1 MATATTKAPPKR
13 FALYLEARPIAGNG
27 KEVYTR
33 QALVMPPHREPTTRE
48 WKWPSIYYRSVA
60 PTNPR
65 SRWRFTAIHNSV
77 RDGTFSSSG
86 GVVHSA
92 GSIDVPKMHYMTR
105 IEQQSLVLDRH
116 LDVQEVVSEVMDSN
130 AYEYVMDWLNTMM
143 GKPDVYTIQKPLYV
157 EVTDTDARD
166 AYQKQTPSALLRR
179 LERVRRDA
187 GFPESVTEPVTKSIP
202 ALLTPALLTS
212 ALGV

>member
-13 FALYLEARPIAGNG
+13 FALYLEARPSAGNG

-33 QALVMPPHREPTTRE
+33 QALVMPPHRDPATRE

-65 SRWRFTAIHNSV
+65 SRWRFTAIHGLV
-77 RDGTFSSSG
+77 RNDTFTGPTFVYSSPADDSL
-86 GVVHSA
+86 
-92 GSIDVPKMHYMTR
+92 KTHYMTR
-105 IEQQSLVLDRH
+105 IEQQSLVLDRR

-179 LERVRRDA
+179 LERVRRDS

-202 ALLTPALLTS
+202 ALLTKGS
-212 ALGV
+212 AV

>member
-33 QALVMPPHREPTTRE
+33 QVLVMPPHRDVTTRE
-48 WKWPSIYYRSVA
+48 WKWPSIFHRSTA

-65 SRWRFTAIHNSV
+65 ARWRFTAIHSSI
-77 RDGTFSSSG
+77 RSGTFSSTS
-86 GVVHSA
+86 GVVYSA
-92 GSIDVPKMHYMTR
+92 HDATSPKMHYMTR
-105 IEQQSLVLDRH
+105 IEQQSLVLDRR
-116 LDVQEVVSEVMDSN
+116 LNVQEVVSEVMDSN
-130 AYEYVMDWLNTMM
+130 AYEYIMDWLGTMM
-143 GKPDVYTIQKPLYV
+143 GKPEVYAIQKPLYI

-202 ALLTPALLTS
+202 ALLTPTLLAS

>member
-13 FALYLEARPIAGNG
+13 FALYLEARPNAGNG

-33 QALVMPPHREPTTRE
+33 QALVMPPHRDPATRE

-65 SRWRFTAIHNSV
+65 SRWRFTAIHT
-77 RDGTFSSSG
+77 GLQGETFSGAVAKSYG
-86 GVVHSA
+86 TV
-92 GSIDVPKMHYMTR
+92 DVPRINYMAK
-105 IEQQSLVLDRH
+105 IEQQSLVLDRR

-202 ALLTPALLTS
+202 ATLLTKGS
-212 ALGV
+212 AV